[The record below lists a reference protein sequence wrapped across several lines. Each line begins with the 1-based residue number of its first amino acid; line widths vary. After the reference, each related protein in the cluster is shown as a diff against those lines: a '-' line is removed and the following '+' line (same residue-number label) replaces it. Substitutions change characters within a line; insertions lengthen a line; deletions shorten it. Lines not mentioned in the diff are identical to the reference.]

1 MTRLVAAT
9 SAAAPAATLA
19 TPRHRPR
26 RPWTTLGL
34 IGLLSLLGACTT
46 TIDFQS
52 QPPGATVTYRG
63 QTLGVTPFRADV
75 HDHFGWFSQYEFTAS
90 KAGYRSHT
98 LRFDERTPLDH
109 NNVLPLRM
117 DFQLPPP

>member
-1 MTRLVAAT
+1 MPFRVDPNPT
-9 SAAAPAATLA
+9 PAWRCQA
-19 TPRHRPR
+19 
-26 RPWTTLGL
+26 TLGL
-34 IGLLSLLGACTT
+34 LALLGGCTT
-46 TIDFQS
+46 TIDFDS
-52 QPPGATVTYRG
+52 QPRGATVTYRG
-63 QTLGVTPFRADV
+63 QTLGVTPFRAGV
-75 HDHFGWFSQYEFTAS
+75 HDEFGWFSRYEFTAS